1 MSNDINFMTFKS
13 VLHQVVELK
22 IGFPEVMEH
31 FESKPFKVIDL
42 DIHPKI
48 IADWN
53 RKGLLLIKPEANKMH
68 RFSLTEIVWIKMIDK
83 MRQYNFPLETIKAFR
98 DEALLPPQ
106 VSADDMWE
114 APFVFESLVT
124 MVGEPKREEIKAFLK
139 DPIQRKKVVSSLPPG
154 ILEGGNL
161 EGLVVFC
168 LLLKTPLSFLIHHS
182 GAGILFNPLM
192 LNEGLYDK
200 DDLSLLMSS
209 SYVSISLTEILAEVL
224 SVAPIEVLNLKL
236 QVISDQEANILS
248 ALREDEL
255 VSVVIRFD
263 NKHEMDLMEI
273 KKNQTASTQMR
284 LLELMLTKGYQDI
297 TVKTQ
302 HGKIVHCE
310 NTRKVKLK

>member
-1 MSNDINFMTFKS
+1 
-13 VLHQVVELK
+13 
-22 IGFPEVMEH
+22 
-31 FESKPFKVIDL
+31 
-42 DIHPKI
+42 
-48 IADWN
+48 
-53 RKGLLLIKPEANKMH
+53 
-68 RFSLTEIVWIKMIDK
+68 
-83 MRQYNFPLETIKAFR
+83 
-98 DEALLPPQ
+98 
-106 VSADDMWE
+106 
-114 APFVFESLVT
+114 
-124 MVGEPKREEIKAFLK
+124 
-139 DPIQRKKVVSSLPPG
+139 
-154 ILEGGNL
+154 LEGGNL